1 MIYDIHTYVYIY
13 VLLTLSNTGRHG
25 KMKEL
30 KTESMSLP
38 LLWSENK
45 WLEDAKCSLKWKNT
59 LVIKLDKTVL
69 DLRHTLPS
77 NLLHFRRRS

>member
-38 LLWSENK
+38 LL
-45 WLEDAKCSLKWKNT
+45 
-59 LVIKLDKTVL
+59 
-69 DLRHTLPS
+69 
-77 NLLHFRRRS
+77 